1 MNEQQPK
8 INTKGL
14 VSHPKETRV
23 GMSPKNEQRFKWISY
38 FLVVPL
44 VVINGWLLLIAF
56 NYFES
61 LISVAV
67 TATLL
72 SFVLDYPVK
81 WLQRL
86 KLSRSLAI
94 LIVLLFVISGLSLVS
109 IIVVPIILD
118 QLNQLLE
125 KLPSWLS
132 SGSEQLDYLEIWAN
146 NHNFPLSIASIG
158 ADLLTR
164 LSAQLQQLS
173 GQLLGGVFSA
183 LSSIVDILLT
193 LVLTFYLLLQGQEL
207 WDGLFEIL
215 PDDFAE
221 KTRPALSETFHNYF
235 VGQITVALVIG
246 SAITT
251 AFLILGIPF
260 GLLFGVGVG
269 VMAIFPFGAGL
280 SIATVSFLV
289 ALKSIWLGLK
299 VLAVAVVIQQV
310 IEGAIAPRLL
320 GEFTGLNP
328 ALILLSLLAGAK
340 IGGFLGLILAV
351 PLASLVKKLLASYL
365 QPWSSSADALVT
377 E

>member
-1 MNEQQPK
+1 MTEQQPK
-8 INTKGL
+8 INAQGLDFSPQETKVGL
-14 VSHPKETRV
+14 SQT
-23 GMSPKNEQRFKWISY
+23 NEQRFKWISY
-38 FLVVPL
+38 FLIVPL
-44 VVINGWLLLIAF
+44 IVINGWLLLITF

-86 KLSRSLAI
+86 KISRSLAI
-94 LIVLLFVISGLSLVS
+94 LVVLLFVISGLTLIS
-109 IIVVPIILD
+109 IILVPIIVD

-132 SGSEQLDYLEIWAN
+132 SGSEQLDYLEAWAN
-146 NHNFPLSIASIG
+146 NRNFPLSITSIG

-164 LSAQLQQLS
+164 LSTQLQQVS

-183 LSSIVDILLT
+183 LSSIVDIVLT

-235 VGQITVALVIG
+235 VGQITVALIMG
-246 SAITT
+246 SVITT
-251 AFLILGIPF
+251 AFLILRIPF

-269 VMAIFPFGAGL
+269 AMAIFPFGAGL

-299 VLAVAVVIQQV
+299 VLAVAVVIQQF

-351 PLASLVKKLLASYL
+351 PLASLVKKLVVSYL
-365 QPWSSSADALVT
+365 QPMSNSLVA

>member
-1 MNEQQPK
+1 MTEQQPK
-8 INTKGL
+8 INAQGLAFSPQETKVGL
-14 VSHPKETRV
+14 SQT
-23 GMSPKNEQRFKWISY
+23 NEQRFKWISY
-38 FLVVPL
+38 FLIVPL
-44 VVINGWLLLIAF
+44 IVINGWLLLITF

-86 KLSRSLAI
+86 KISRSLAI
-94 LIVLLFVISGLSLVS
+94 LVVLLFVISGLTLIS
-109 IIVVPIILD
+109 IILVPIIVD

-132 SGSEQLDYLEIWAN
+132 SGSEQLDYLEAWAN
-146 NHNFPLSIASIG
+146 NRNFPLSITSIG

-164 LSAQLQQLS
+164 LSTQLQQVS

-183 LSSIVDILLT
+183 LSSIVDIVLT

-235 VGQITVALVIG
+235 VGQITVALIMG
-246 SAITT
+246 SVITT
-251 AFLILGIPF
+251 AFLILRIPF

-269 VMAIFPFGAGL
+269 AMAIFPFGAGL

-299 VLAVAVVIQQV
+299 VLAVAVVIQQF

-351 PLASLVKKLLASYL
+351 PLASLVKKLVVSYL
-365 QPWSSSADALVT
+365 QPMSNSLVA

>member
-1 MNEQQPK
+1 MTEQQPK
-8 INTKGL
+8 INAQGLAFSPQETKVGL
-14 VSHPKETRV
+14 SQT
-23 GMSPKNEQRFKWISY
+23 NEQRFKWISY
-38 FLVVPL
+38 FLIVPL
-44 VVINGWLLLIAF
+44 IVINGWLLLITF

-86 KLSRSLAI
+86 KISRSLAI
-94 LIVLLFVISGLSLVS
+94 LVVLLFVISGLTLIS
-109 IIVVPIILD
+109 IILVPIIVD

-132 SGSEQLDYLEIWAN
+132 SGSEQLDYLEDWAN
-146 NHNFPLSIASIG
+146 NRNFPLSITSIG

-164 LSAQLQQLS
+164 LSTQLQQVS

-183 LSSIVDILLT
+183 LSSIVDIVLT

-235 VGQITVALVIG
+235 VGQITVALIMG
-246 SAITT
+246 SVITT
-251 AFLILGIPF
+251 AFLILRIPF

-269 VMAIFPFGAGL
+269 AMAIFPFGAGL

-299 VLAVAVVIQQV
+299 VLAVAVVIQQF

-351 PLASLVKKLLASYL
+351 PLASLVKKLVVSYL
-365 QPWSSSADALVT
+365 QPMSNSLLA

>member
-1 MNEQQPK
+1 MTEQQPK
-8 INTKGL
+8 INAQGLAFSPQETKVGL
-14 VSHPKETRV
+14 SQT
-23 GMSPKNEQRFKWISY
+23 NEQRFKWISY
-38 FLVVPL
+38 FLIVPL
-44 VVINGWLLLIAF
+44 IVINGWLLLITF

-86 KLSRSLAI
+86 KISRSLAI
-94 LIVLLFVISGLSLVS
+94 LVVLLFVISGLTLIS
-109 IIVVPIILD
+109 IILVPIIVD

-132 SGSEQLDYLEIWAN
+132 SGSEQLDYLEDWAN
-146 NHNFPLSIASIG
+146 NRNFPLSITSIG

-164 LSAQLQQLS
+164 LSTQLQQVS

-183 LSSIVDILLT
+183 LSSIVDIVLT

-235 VGQITVALVIG
+235 VGQITVALIMG
-246 SAITT
+246 SVITT
-251 AFLILGIPF
+251 AFLILRIPF

-269 VMAIFPFGAGL
+269 AMAIFPFGAGL

-299 VLAVAVVIQQV
+299 VLAVAVVIQQF

-351 PLASLVKKLLASYL
+351 PLASLVKKLVVSYL
-365 QPWSSSADALVT
+365 QPMSNSLVA